1 MKKWLKIILI
11 LLLVIAVLGFLA
23 YQFLMPDYIN
33 RDYISEFKKLQKDES
48 QVRKN
53 PNNDLYWGDTHLHTN
68 NSPDAFANGVRISP
82 DAAYRFAKGQSIQA
96 TSGITA
102 KLNRPLDFLVVS
114 DHAEGFGL
122 AQAILDGNEVLMK
135 DKMMRR
141 WKRLFELG
149 IDSSMVAG
157 AEMPVSMAKGTI
169 DRDLINR
176 KTTMPIYYKTWIEN
190 IHHAERHYEPGKFTS
205 LLGYEWSSMPDGNN
219 LHRVVIYRDGGD
231 KASQMLP
238 LPATVSNDPETLWKY
253 MGLYEKVSGGK
264 VLAIPHNG
272 NLSNG
277 RMFSLSDLNENP
289 MTRKYAQT
297 RAKYE
302 PVVETTQY
310 KGDGETHPI
319 ISPNDEFASYGI
331 NGWDYGNMTLMETK
345 TDDMLE
351 FEYSRGA
358 LKNGMLLEEK
368 LGVNPYKFGMIGSTD
383 SHTGMS
389 AADENEW
396 FGKFT
401 HQENNP
407 NRMFRIGR
415 IFSSGKLIR
424 TDWQYLSSGYAGV
437 WAESNT
443 RKDIWDA
450 FYRKEVYGTT
460 GSRMKLRF
468 FGGWDFKDS
477 DIENADYVTAAYK
490 NGVPMG
496 GDLTAAEDGQ
506 SPTFIIAATKDPI
519 GANLDRVQVIK
530 GWIKDGETHE
540 EVYDVAWSGDRVQD
554 ATGKL
559 PAVGNTVDVET
570 ASWTNDIGSE
580 ELITVWTDPE
590 FDPDLRAFYYV
601 RLLEIPTPRWT
612 TYDKVKH
619 GLNLPA
625 DIPLSVQERAYSSPI
640 WYTPQ

>member
-1 MKKWLKIILI
+1 MKWIKRIIIFVLI
-11 LLLVIAVLGFLA
+11 IVLVASLA
-23 YQFLMPDYIN
+23 YRFLMPDYIK
-33 RDYISEFKKLQKDES
+33 REYISEFKKLQKDDS
-48 QVRKN
+48 HVSKN
-53 PNNDLYWGDTHLHTN
+53 TNKNLYWGDTHLHTN
-68 NSPDAFANGVRISP
+68 NSPDAFANGVRIGP
-82 DAAYRFAKGQSIQA
+82 DAAYRFAKGQTIQA

-102 KLNRPLDFLVVS
+102 TLNRPLDFLVVS

-141 WKRLFELG
+141 WKRLFESG
-149 IDSSMVAG
+149 IDSSMLAG

-169 DRDLINR
+169 DRELINR
-176 KTTMPIYYKTWIEN
+176 KTTLPIYYDTWIEN
-190 IHHAERHYEPGKFTS
+190 IRDAERHYEPGTFTT

-238 LPATVSNDPETLWKY
+238 LPATVSNDPETLWDY
-253 MGLYEKVSGGK
+253 MGLYEKITGGR

-277 RMFSLSDLNENP
+277 RMFSLSDLRENP
-289 MTRKYAQT
+289 LTRKYAET

-310 KGDGETHPI
+310 KGDGETHPV
-319 ISPNDEFASYGI
+319 ISPNDEFAAFGI
-331 NGWDYGNMTLMETK
+331 NGWDYGNMTMMEKK
-345 TDDMLE
+345 TDDMIE

-358 LKNGMLLEEK
+358 LKNGLLLEEK
-368 LGVNPYKFGMIGSTD
+368 LGVNPFKFGMIGSTD

-415 IFSSGKLIR
+415 IFSSGKLVR

-443 RKDIWDA
+443 RQDIWDA
-450 FYRKEVYGTT
+450 IYRKEVYGTT
-460 GSRMKLRF
+460 GSRMQLRF
-468 FGGWDFKDS
+468 FGGWAFS
-477 DIENADYVTAAYK
+477 EADIDAPDYVAAAYDR
-490 NGVPMG
+490 GVPMG
-496 GDLTAAEDGQ
+496 GDLSEAPDNS
-506 SPTFIIAATKDPI
+506 SPSFIIAATKDPM
-519 GANLDRVQVIK
+519 GANLDRAQVIK
-530 GWIKDGETHE
+530 GWISNGKTHE
-540 EVYDVAWSGDRVQD
+540 RVYDVVWSGDRLINSD
-554 ATGKL
+554 GKL
-559 PAVGNTVDVET
+559 PSVGNTVDVNT
-570 ASWTNDIGSE
+570 ASWTNDIGTE
-580 ELITVWTDPE
+580 ELITVWTDPD
-590 FDPDLRAFYYV
+590 FDPDIRSFYYV

-612 TYDKVKH
+612 THDQVKH
-619 GLNLPA
+619 DIKLPA
-625 DIPLSVQERAYSSPI
+625 DIPLTVQERAYSSPI
-640 WYTPQ
+640 WYTPK